1 MSDNW
6 TPKEVDRRHR
16 SRTSPEARITSLV
29 ELILND
35 PEKAAQRL
43 ASQLRDGSTPAVV
56 TAQLDGAAEVCRRR
70 RINPQAALDDIR
82 KRLSLWGY
90 SV

>member
-6 TPKEVDRRHR
+6 SPKDVDRRHR
-16 SRTSPEARITSLV
+16 QRTSPEARITSLV
-29 ELILND
+29 ELVLND

-43 ASQLRDGSTPAVV
+43 AGQLKDGTQTAII

-70 RINPQAALDDIR
+70 RINPQKSLEEVR
-82 KRLSLWGY
+82 RRLAVWGY
-90 SV
+90 TV